1 MKCLRLQG
9 SLLLL
14 VLLALLRHASAVT
27 APPAGHAQPAVKH
40 HRPTMQELEKQIAA
54 LRREVQTIKARESH
68 NWMSRQRAAQIQR
81 IVHSVLRASARHSQ
95 QIKAEITAGY
105 NHGFFVRSPENN
117 FRLNIRGYIQV
128 GYIFGYSTV
137 GNAQNINTLGQ
148 PTGPPAVGDAS
159 EFNLR
164 RARLIFSGH
173 AFSPRFIYEVSG
185 DFAGSTNTNGYLQMK
200 TTYAGYRLHRGV
212 LLRVGVMRVPF
223 TYLSDYPVTGD
234 DFGSFP
240 LLSTPFNAERSLGL
254 DVSGKLF
261 SDHLTYDVQINNG
274 AKASNVGTAID
285 NRLGYYL
292 RVHYSGGA
300 RVARFKN
307 EAAIHPH
314 HHLAWMIG
322 AGLGYESQ
330 NSTAGAFPAPQ
341 TSLSMAG
348 LSTPDGAGFYPKFS
362 ANGSLYRATGDAH
375 FKFYG
380 MDASATVFFQQ
391 YNDRPPAGSSTD
403 NFVAAFGRRSL
414 FEMAYY
420 GELGYFLVPGKWQ
433 IVSRAGELF
442 TESGNKQMFEYGLGL
457 NWYIYGRA
465 AKLQTALIYIPN
477 AAALSSSST
486 NVVLNAQN
494 LISMIQFQLRF

>member
-1 MKCLRLQG
+1 MRYGRLYG
-9 SLLLL
+9 FLL
-14 VLLALLRHASAVT
+14 VLLTLAGQAAAGTVPPSAHVQ
-27 APPAGHAQPAVKH
+27 QPVQ
-40 HRPTMQELEKQIAA
+40 RRVPTTRELERQIAA
-54 LRREVQTIKARESH
+54 LRREVQTIRAHENRT
-68 NWMSRQRAAQIQR
+68 WMSRQREAQIKR
-81 IVHSVLRASARHSQ
+81 IVQGVLKASARHAQ
-95 QIKAEITAGY
+95 QLQQQVTAGY
-105 NHGFFVRSPENN
+105 DRGFFVRSPENN

-159 EFNLR
+159 EFNMR

-185 DFAGSTNTNGYLQMK
+185 DFAGSSNTNGYLQMK
-200 TTYAGYRLHRGV
+200 TTYAGYRLMKGV
-212 LLRVGVMRVPF
+212 LLRAGVLRVPF

-254 DVSGKLF
+254 DVSGKFF
-261 SDHLTYDVQINNG
+261 SDHFTYDVQVNNG
-274 AKASNVGTAID
+274 SKASNVGTAID

-292 RVHYSGGA
+292 RVQYSSGG

-307 EAAIHPH
+307 EGAIHPR

-322 AGLGYESQ
+322 AGLGYETQ
-330 NSTAGAFPAPQ
+330 NSSAGAFPSPQ
-341 TSLSMAG
+341 TSLSIAG

-375 FKFYG
+375 LKFEG
-380 MDASATVFFQQ
+380 IDASTTIFFQQ

-433 IVSRAGELF
+433 IVSRAGELL
-442 TESGNKQMFEYGLGL
+442 TESGDKQMFEYGLGL
-457 NWYIYGRA
+457 NWYIYGRGA
-465 AKLQTALIYIPN
+465 RLQTAMIYIPN

-494 LISMIQFQLRF
+494 LISMVQLQLKF